1 MSVLTLSIRSMLSQR
16 NKSSDTMKAAIDLL
30 LGAQN
35 EDGGWGFVKGKHS
48 NTEATAFALM
58 ALKSIEKERF
68 NRQVTAGLNWL
79 LKHQKTD
86 GSWPLNHGSKQS
98 SWTTPIAVLALLSFA
113 GSSRA
118 CLECC
123 EMALG
128 AGGKKAWV
136 DGIRL
141 VAIVSSEQNART

>member
-1 MSVLTLSIRSMLSQR
+1 MLSQR

-35 EDGGWGFVKGKHS
+35 EDGGWGSVKGKHS

-58 ALKSIEKERF
+58 ALKSMEKEKF

-79 LKHQKTD
+79 LKHQKDRWKLAFEPRIETEFMD
-86 GSWPLNHGSKQS
+86 NSDCGSRVIIVS
-98 SWTTPIAVLALLSFA
+98 
-113 GSSRA
+113 GSSGA

-123 EMALG
+123 EMGLG

-136 DGIRL
+136 DRIRL